1 MSWSRRVSFHH
12 HSSPKDGW
20 LNDWKRTD
28 VVICNDDF
36 VTKPYIWQPSFQPRA
51 TTILTL
57 IPKNFLFERKYL
69 FKASVLVCMLN
80 FQAVYV
86 WSMNIYDVSFS
97 IFQNHPNCFRTAM
110 TSPIRQRHSAHLKT
124 EPTLAKSVEAPLV
137 ICFSCWVN
145 SDRMKH
151 AEFIHIKQNP

>member
-1 MSWSRRVSFHH
+1 MCLELEGFLP
-12 HSSPKDGW
+12 SSLFPKRWMIGSE
-20 LNDWKRTD
+20 TD
-28 VVICNDDF
+28 VISHMQRWLCDQ
-36 VTKPYIWQPSFQPRA
+36 TIYIWQPGFQPRA

-57 IPKNFLFERKYL
+57 IPKIALFERKYL
-69 FKASVLVCMLN
+69 FKASFLVCMLN

-86 WSMNIYDVSFS
+86 WSVNIYDLSFS
-97 IFQNHPNCFRTAM
+97 IFQNHPNRFRTAM

-137 ICFSCWVN
+137 TFFSCWVN